1 MQHSIE
7 INSPINS
14 DPVQFPL
21 WKKCMLEFIGTSVF
35 VYISIAGVVQATLS
49 GGSQLD
55 VALCFALGLTAGIY
69 IADKSGG
76 HLNPAV
82 SLNLYAI
89 SNDISEYQLVLY
101 ILSQLC
107 GGFFAGLMVLAV
119 YWSWLNELPESK
131 LTIGSFGTLKNE
143 NNALGAAII
152 DQLIGSGILFFSILF
167 TPDSSKKPLIIGTTL
182 GALALFQGTNGFA
195 FNLARDFG
203 PRLASSLAYGSDVF
217 SAENHWF
224 WVPAVIPFIGM
235 AISSVLFKGYK
246 KIIQ

>member
-7 INSPINS
+7 IQSPINME
-14 DPVQFPL
+14 PEHFPL
-21 WKKCMLEFIGTSVF
+21 WKKCALEFIGTTVF
-35 VYISIAGVVQATLS
+35 VYVSIAGVVQTTLN
-49 GGSQLD
+49 GGSQLH

-69 IADKSGG
+69 MAGKSGG

-89 SNDISEYQLVLY
+89 SNDITESQLVLY
-101 ILSQLC
+101 ILSQLA
-107 GGFFAGLMVLAV
+107 GGFTAGLMVLVV
-119 YWSWLNELPESK
+119 YWSWLKELPESN

-143 NNALGAAII
+143 NNSLFSAIN

-167 TPDSSKKPLIIGTTL
+167 TPDSNKKPLIIGTTL

-203 PRLASSLAYGSDVF
+203 PRLASALVYGTDVF
-217 SAENHWF
+217 SAEDHWF
-224 WVPAVIPFIGM
+224 WVPAVIPFVGM
-235 AISSVLFKGYK
+235 ATFSCLFKVYK
-246 KIIQ
+246 KISE